1 MIEPNYEKYDLK
13 FKMNLQWQNLPII
26 HYLPHLWFKNT
37 KLPLKKLTIKGFPIS
52 SSIKNA
58 PKFP

>member
-1 MIEPNYEKYDLK
+1 MIEPSYEKYDLK

-26 HYLPHLWFKNT
+26 HYLLHLWFKNK
-37 KLPLKKLTIKGFPIS
+37 KLLLKKFTIKDFPIS
-52 SSIKNA
+52 SSTKSA